1 LILLLVLLLVTAGC
15 ARPADPTPARITATP
30 ARFKAVDEQTL
41 ADQPTETQATFR
53 AAHGAQADEDW
64 NAAHNTAVLDDL
76 ERTAVLRAS
85 PNPVATRAW
94 AGTTTISFATGSD
107 VVGQVLV
114 SVNGGPEKP
123 FALASAGSQDADWI
137 WRGSTYEFRLYGGT
151 HRERLLRRLTVTRAN
166 DAAVSL
172 GGPWLAGLALSLL
185 LASVLARLT
194 SRTRLGRALSVGFA
208 VLSTAMVLWLVLTTP
223 PRGMEEQP
231 FPDAHEYA
239 DAAQHLLAGDGY
251 VTTVHAEIASPQ
263 PPRYPPGMSLVLAP
277 FVAFGGAFPRSVLSA
292 TAWFGVAY
300 VLAAAITA
308 WVIGGPTAAGLTAV
322 LVGSA
327 PFAIESASLVMSDA
341 LVAALTVV
349 MAALLQRR
357 MAWLAAL
364 LAGGLVLLRLS
375 AALAIPAVVLAG
387 VACPRAQRGEDVRHD
402 VRSSTA
408 WLAHRAA
415 RVGLFVLPGLIA
427 LAIFQWTTFG
437 SPLRTGYDYWL
448 PDLRTFDLGYLLQR
462 PMGDTPTMVG
472 DALNGRLLG
481 WLCPCPD
488 DGGPLTQLP
497 NVLFYPAVVFGPF
510 WLFAPPLVGVL
521 GLVYAV
527 RHWDEPAARFS
538 VWLTLL
544 SLALMSVYVFQA
556 ARLVAAP
563 AVLLAVYFSVA
574 VGRWLEGAARWRWP
588 RRPRR

>member
-1 LILLLVLLLVTAGC
+1 LILVLVLLLLTAGC
-15 ARPADPTPARITATP
+15 ARPAERTAPAIAPTP

-41 ADQPTETQATFR
+41 ADQPAETQATFR
-53 AAHGAQADEDW
+53 AAHGPQADEDW
-64 NAAHNTAVLDDL
+64 NAAHNTAVLDEL
-76 ERTAVLRAS
+76 ERTAVLHAS

-107 VVGQVLV
+107 VVGQVVV

-123 FALASAGSQDADWI
+123 FALASGGSQDADWI

-151 HRERLLRRLTVTRAN
+151 HRERLLRSLTVSRAN
-166 DAAVSL
+166 DVAVRL
-172 GGPWLAGLALSLL
+172 GPWPAGLALGLL
-185 LASVLARLT
+185 LTGVLARVM
-194 SRTRLGRALSVGFA
+194 SRPRLAAAVSVGFA
-208 VLSTAMVLWLVLTTP
+208 LFSTLLVLWVVLTTP
-223 PRGMEEQP
+223 PRGMDEQP

-251 VTTVHAEIASPQ
+251 VTTAHADIPAPQ
-263 PPRYPPGMSLVLAP
+263 PPRYPPGMSVLLVP
-277 FVAFGGAFPRSVLSA
+277 FVALGGPFPHSVLSA
-292 TAWFGVAY
+292 TAWFGAAY
-300 VLAAAITA
+300 VLAGVITA
-308 WVIGGPTAAGLTAV
+308 WVIGGATAAGLTAA

-327 PFAIESASLVMSDA
+327 PFAIESASLLMSDA
-341 LVAALTVV
+341 LVTALTVV
-349 MAALLQRR
+349 MAALLQRHV
-357 MAWLAAL
+357 AWLAAL

-375 AALAIPAVVLAG
+375 AAFAIPAVVLAG
-387 VACPRAQRGEDVRHD
+387 LACRRER
-402 VRSSTA
+402 RF
-408 WLAHRAA
+408 
-415 RVGLFVLPGLIA
+415 GLFVLPGLIA

-448 PDLRTFDLGYLLQR
+448 PELRAFDLGYLLQR
-462 PMGDTPTMVG
+462 PMGDTPTMVV
-472 DALNGRLLG
+472 DALNGQLLN

-527 RHWDEPAARFS
+527 RHWHEPAARFS
-538 VWLTLL
+538 VWLCLL
-544 SLALMSVYVFQA
+544 SLVLMSVYVFQA

-563 AVLLAVYFSVA
+563 AVLLTAYAAVA
-574 VGRWLEGAARWRWP
+574 VGRWLDAAARWRWP
-588 RRPRR
+588 RRQRR